1 MFRDALADLRR
12 EAFLTAGLFVS
23 GRLFLKCSPNAC
35 ARPRPDQGTGAGTA
49 SGVLPVGQQYLRSM
63 ARTLSAMSG
72 RFSAWAS
79 VASMKPTLSPQ
90 S

>member
-1 MFRDALADLRR
+1 MSLGCPYGAFPVAGRSTRPALIVTQRKR
-12 EAFLTAGLFVS
+12 TCPPPS
-23 GRLFLKCSPNAC
+23 GSG
-35 ARPRPDQGTGAGTA
+35 DGAGAA
-49 SGVLPVGQQYLRSM
+49 SCMLPVGQQYLRSIS
-63 ARTLSAMSG
+63 RTLSAMSG